1 MDIRKLQRAIV
12 DGLEDVKAQDIKVF
26 DTTHLTELF
35 DRVVIASG
43 SSNRQTKALA
53 ASVRDTVKDAGGHI
67 IAVEGLET
75 GEWVLVDCGD
85 AVVHILQPQLR
96 LYYNLEEIWGD
107 KPVRV
112 KLTGARSLAKASEPM
127 DEDEAEASAPAPR
140 SRRASSLRPALAKL
154 PEGMKEP
161 SPPMGHEDTDPDAIA
176 TISQAGAQ
184 DQHRR
189 RHQDGGC
196 QDAGPQSP
204 GREGAGPQGGNQDG
218 YEARYEAG
226 NKDRRQGPGTQGAG
240 RQEGCDQDRRAAQA
254 LGLSQRIRLKPS
266 APIHQVSPDRPC
278 NS

>member
-12 DGLEDVKAQDIKVF
+12 DGLEDVKAQDIKVY

-43 SSNRQTKALA
+43 NSNRQTKALA
-53 ASVRDTVKDAGGHI
+53 ASVRDTVKEAGGHI
-67 IAVEGLET
+67 VAVEGLET

-112 KLTGARSLAKASEPM
+112 KLAAAKGLAKASEPM
-127 DEDEAEASAPAPR
+127 DDDDEDAPAPR
-140 SRRASSLRPALAKL
+140 ARRATGLRPALARL

-176 TISQAGAQ
+176 TIRKPRKTTSGTKTAATKTPATRAAAPRKTAAGAPA
-184 DQHRR
+184 RKTATR
-189 RHQDGGC
+189 T
-196 QDAGPQSP
+196 AAAKTTAAKTAAAKT
-204 GREGAGPQGGNQDG
+204 GAAKPA
-218 YEARYEAG
+218 AR
-226 NKDRRQGPGTQGAG
+226 KRTTR
-240 RQEGCDQDRRAAQA
+240 
-254 LGLSQRIRLKPS
+254 S
-266 APIHQVSPDRPC
+266 A
-278 NS
+278 

>member
-1 MDIRKLQRAIV
+1 MKLNKKDTMDIRKLQRAIV

-43 SSNRQTKALA
+43 NSNRQTKALA

-67 IAVEGLET
+67 VAVEGLET

-112 KLTGARSLAKASEPM
+112 KLASAKGLAKASDPM
-127 DEDEAEASAPAPR
+127 DDEDAEPAPR
-140 SRRASSLRPALAKL
+140 VRRASNLRPALARL

-161 SPPMGHEDTDPDAIA
+161 SPPMGREDTDPDAIA
-176 TISQAGAQ
+176 TIRKPVRKTTSTGTAAKAPARKTSTGTAAKTPARKTAAGTKA
-184 DQHRR
+184 
-189 RHQDGGC
+189 
-196 QDAGPQSP
+196 P
-204 GREGAGPQGGNQDG
+204 
-218 YEARYEAG
+218 ARKTAT
-226 NKDRRQGPGTQGAG
+226 GTATKAPA
-240 RQEGCDQDRRAAQA
+240 RKTAAA
-254 LGLSQRIRLKPS
+254 KTATKAATKAPAAKKAAPRKRS
-266 APIHQVSPDRPC
+266 A
-278 NS
+278 

>member
-1 MDIRKLQRAIV
+1 MKLNKKDTMDIRKLQRAIV

-43 SSNRQTKALA
+43 NSNRQTKALA

-112 KLTGARSLAKASEPM
+112 KLATGKGLAKASEPM
-127 DEDEAEASAPAPR
+127 DDEDEAPAPR
-140 SRRASSLRPALAKL
+140 ARRASNLRPALARL

-176 TISQAGAQ
+176 TIRKPPARKTSSGTAAKAPARKTAGT
-184 DQHRR
+184 
-189 RHQDGGC
+189 
-196 QDAGPQSP
+196 AGKAPA
-204 GREGAGPQGGNQDG
+204 RKTATAAGKAP
-218 YEARYEAG
+218 ARKVAA
-226 NKDRRQGPGTQGAG
+226 KTAATKTTARPATKTAAKTATKTAAKTAAPRK
-240 RQEGCDQDRRAAQA
+240 RAT
-254 LGLSQRIRLKPS
+254 RS
-266 APIHQVSPDRPC
+266 A
-278 NS
+278 